1 MGFISIVLIMFL
13 YFMRDLS
20 FNIPGA
26 ANTVTN
32 FMGSTCL
39 LSIVGA
45 FISDT
50 YMSRFLTILTFGIVE
65 TVVSNQLAVVNNNNI

>member
-1 MGFISIVLIMFL
+1 MGFISNVLIMFS
-13 YFMRDLS
+13 YFMMNLS

-32 FMGSTCL
+32 FMGSTFL
-39 LSIVGA
+39 LSIIGA

-50 YMSRFLTILTFGIVE
+50 YISRFQTVLIFGIVE
-65 TVVSNQLAVVNNNNI
+65 IVVSK

>member
-1 MGFISIVLIMFL
+1 MGFISNVLIMFT
-13 YFMRDLS
+13 YFMKDLS

-32 FMGSTCL
+32 FMGATFI

-45 FISDT
+45 FVSDT
-50 YMSRFLTILTFGIVE
+50 LISRFLTVIIFGVVE
-65 TVVSNQLAVVNNNNI
+65 IVVSKQLS

>member
-1 MGFISIVLIMFL
+1 MN
-13 YFMRDLS
+13 DLS

-32 FMGSTCL
+32 FMGSTFI

-50 YMSRFLTILTFGIVE
+50 YISRFHTCLIFGVIE
-65 TVVSNQLAVVNNNNI
+65 IVVSKHPAQACSKIRSIQQLINNIMYD